1 MTHQIDIVVDEKYV
15 QEIDSCELEQLLNR
29 LLQEIGPGKNS
40 HLTLT
45 ITGDEIL
52 QELNNAHRGLDYP
65 TDVLSYPQSEDND
78 LFFPQNEFDA
88 DNNLGDIV
96 ISYPAAVRNTI
107 SSSTDIVQE
116 IKHLVVHGALHLLGH
131 DHDSLSS
138 EKNMTE
144 QEVLLLGEWVRDIWN
159 D

>member
-15 QEIDSCELEQLLNR
+15 QEIDSCGLEQLLNR

-40 HLTLT
+40 HLTIT

-65 TDVLSYPQSEDND
+65 TDVLSYPQSEDID
-78 LFFPQNEFDA
+78 LFFPQYEFD
-88 DNNLGDIV
+88 DDIYLGDIV